1 MKTAWKVVRKG
12 GVEPYEI
19 QERTVLPESRS
30 QVYLAEARSREVQ
43 ADGEREGPLYLA
55 TGRYTLTLT

>member
-30 QVYLAEARSREVQ
+30 QVYLAEARSREV
-43 ADGEREGPLYLA
+43 
-55 TGRYTLTLT
+55 